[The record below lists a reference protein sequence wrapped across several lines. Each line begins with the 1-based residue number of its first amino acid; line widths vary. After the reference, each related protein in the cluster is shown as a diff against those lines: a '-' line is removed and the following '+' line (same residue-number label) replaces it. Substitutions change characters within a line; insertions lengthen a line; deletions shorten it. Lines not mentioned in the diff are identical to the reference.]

1 MSEENVAVVRR
12 GLERF
17 MKTGEVLEETFD
29 VESLEVHDHD
39 ILDGRDYR
47 GAQGFMQWL
56 EDWSAAWE
64 EWSLDPEEY
73 IDAGERVI
81 VVAKMHARGRGS
93 GVEVDRQDALLYEL
107 RDGLIVRIDYFNNKN
122 EALTAAGL
130 A

>member
-47 GAQGFMQWL
+47 GAEGFMEWL

-107 RDGLIVRIDYFNNKN
+107 RDGLIVRIDYFNNRS

>member
-47 GAQGFMQWL
+47 GAEGFMQWL

-107 RDGLIVRIDYFNNKN
+107 RDGLIVRIDYFNNRS

>member
-47 GAQGFMQWL
+47 GAEGFMQWL
-56 EDWSAAWE
+56 EDWSAALE

-107 RDGLIVRIDYFNNKN
+107 RDGLIVRIDYFNNRS